1 MSTQE
6 ILVEWVTRVIVIPM
20 MEASFLGDDIEP
32 LGGVWM

>member
-20 MEASFLGDDIEP
+20 MEASLLGHGIEP